1 MSKSELVD
9 DGNMSN
15 STGHNGGVEN
25 QDIKDNFFKVKN
37 VFDILISEASYLI
50 DDKAFQLTEGKS
62 QKDQFLILIDS
73 IRKSLGIESMDDVE
87 LLVQTFY
94 EFGPAKKA
102 RLEAEE
108 KKRLQEKEEQES
120 NNGAAQNSKDA
131 KGKDKG
137 KDAKANPQPE
147 MPTIEDEDQE
157 EKDPT
162 KPDIDLDDVVEVLQ
176 EFNAKREEKLNNAD
190 LMVNPALKKKSNF

>member
-1 MSKSELVD
+1 MDSSKHGMSKSELVD

-87 LLVQTFY
+87 LLV
-94 EFGPAKKA
+94 
-102 RLEAEE
+102 
-108 KKRLQEKEEQES
+108 
-120 NNGAAQNSKDA
+120 
-131 KGKDKG
+131 
-137 KDAKANPQPE
+137 
-147 MPTIEDEDQE
+147 
-157 EKDPT
+157 
-162 KPDIDLDDVVEVLQ
+162 
-176 EFNAKREEKLNNAD
+176 
-190 LMVNPALKKKSNF
+190 